1 MFGASMKRAKIHD
14 CVAVS
19 AVISSVFVLTQVVYA
34 EEFKPYLQS
43 QTVLQVGPATLN
55 SRLIADRPSEVMYG
69 STQSEI
75 GVEKGNIRI
84 GGLYRQE
91 YQLIPNADTAD
102 YFYAT
107 EKSHKLTPGR
117 TYQISLE
124 KTVFEAKGLHVTRS
138 FQPTNQLNVAV
149 GASALQAFGL
159 QKGTLSGKAVASKK
173 GKTHSYNVKLDY
185 QYSADELLDRPDV
198 QSPDG
203 LGYSVDAQLHWQPN
217 TKLNVE
223 VYAQD
228 LLGAIHWSDVPYT
241 TGQLTSNV
249 KSVDEDG
256 FVTYNPH
263 LTGREGYKSSMRQ
276 SLQPKV
282 DVQAHYRLNQRG
294 NAVILSAKHLPEAD
308 YWGVGGK
315 WLLKKGTLQASIWP
329 QTKMLNMGFSNKR
342 VDVNIGTDG
351 LKVSDMH
358 ALWVS
363 VGLH

>member
-1 MFGASMKRAKIHD
+1 MKRAKIHD

-55 SRLIADRPSEVMYG
+55 SQLIADRPSEVMYG
-69 STQSEI
+69 STQSEM

-173 GKTHSYNVKLDY
+173 GKTHS
-185 QYSADELLDRPDV
+185 
-198 QSPDG
+198 
-203 LGYSVDAQLHWQPN
+203 
-217 TKLNVE
+217 
-223 VYAQD
+223 
-228 LLGAIHWSDVPYT
+228 
-241 TGQLTSNV
+241 
-249 KSVDEDG
+249 
-256 FVTYNPH
+256 
-263 LTGREGYKSSMRQ
+263 
-276 SLQPKV
+276 
-282 DVQAHYRLNQRG
+282 
-294 NAVILSAKHLPEAD
+294 
-308 YWGVGGK
+308 
-315 WLLKKGTLQASIWP
+315 
-329 QTKMLNMGFSNKR
+329 
-342 VDVNIGTDG
+342 
-351 LKVSDMH
+351 
-358 ALWVS
+358 
-363 VGLH
+363 